1 MAQAQFP
8 EPKDLDVPFKDRIGD
23 GTSLNLNPYTVSNPH
38 PGYGK
43 DPNILN
49 EYGHSVYPKKITSN
63 ITGKREIVNSA
74 MEEAQHTSGNAVK
87 SELEVKKEPKGK
99 DKAPAWPNAK

>member
-8 EPKDLDVPFKDRIGD
+8 EPKDLEVPFEDMIGD
-23 GTSLNLNPYTVSNPH
+23 GRPLSFGQYSVANPH

-49 EYGHSVYPKKITSN
+49 EFGHTKYPMWVGDKIAN
-63 ITGKREIVNSA
+63 NA
-74 MEEAQHTSGNAVK
+74 AEEAVLRGEEAPA
-87 SELEVKKEPKGK
+87 EEVKK
-99 DKAPAWPNAK
+99 PAASW

>member
-8 EPKDLDVPFKDRIGD
+8 EPKDLEVPFVDRIGD
-23 GTSLNLNPYTVSNPH
+23 SKPKEFGQWTVSNPH

-49 EYGHSVYPKKITSN
+49 EYGHSVYPKMVYPQGQANPGI
-63 ITGKREIVNSA
+63 IVNNEQ
-74 MEEAQHTSGNAVK
+74 EEK
-87 SELEVKKEPKGK
+87 ELLAPASVPEVKTNNP
-99 DKAPAWPNAK
+99 WPTAK

>member
-8 EPKDLDVPFKDRIGD
+8 EPKDLEVPLSDRIGD
-23 GTSLNLNPYTVSNPH
+23 GVSISFQKHDVSNPH

-49 EYGHSVYPKKITSN
+49 EYGHSVYPKMIYPQ
-63 ITGKREIVNSA
+63 GQAHPGVIVNNQA
-74 MEEAQHTSGNAVK
+74 EEDEILK
-87 SELEVKKEPKGK
+87 P
-99 DKAPAWPNAK
+99 APVEQPAPTNNPWPAAK

>member
-8 EPKDLDVPFKDRIGD
+8 EPKDLEVPLNDRIGD
-23 GTSLNLNPYTVSNPH
+23 GTSYIFQKWDVSNPH

-49 EYGHSVYPKKITSN
+49 EYGHSVYPKMIYPNGQSQP
-63 ITGKREIVNSA
+63 GVIVNSEA
-74 MEEAQHTSGNAVK
+74 EEAEHIKPVK
-87 SELEVKKEPKGK
+87 QP
-99 DKAPAWPNAK
+99 APASPSPWPTAK

>member
-8 EPKDLDVPFKDRIGD
+8 EPKDLEVDFVNRTGD
-23 GTSLNLNPYTVSNPH
+23 SQPKVFNQWSVSNPH

-49 EYGHSVYPKKITSN
+49 EYGHSVYPKMVYPQGQSQP
-63 ITGKREIVNSA
+63 GVIVNDQD
-74 MEEAQHTSGNAVK
+74 EENRLLNMPEKPAEA
-87 SELEVKKEPKGK
+87 PKINGGWGTPK
-99 DKAPAWPNAK
+99 